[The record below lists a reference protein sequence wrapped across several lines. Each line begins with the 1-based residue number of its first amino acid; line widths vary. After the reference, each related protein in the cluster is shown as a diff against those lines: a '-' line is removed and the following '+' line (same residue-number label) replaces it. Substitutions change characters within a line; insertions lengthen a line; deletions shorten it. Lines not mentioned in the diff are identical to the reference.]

1 MKPETRNPKA
11 EGRPKSEA
19 RNLNRYEQRR
29 REDGN
34 KRMKAEIGK
43 AEGRNPKARAFHS
56 ALSYF
61 CFLLSTFLL
70 SSSRLRVFAVSLIEL
85 RPLKC
90 LFGFRASDFLRPSV
104 FGLRISSAASG
115 ASLVPIAV
123 IAALVGCSVGPNYHR
138 PPVLG
143 TNAMPAAFS
152 GAGATNTGVW
162 KPAQPSAHLPR
173 GSWWEIFG
181 DPDLNR
187 FEALA
192 TTNNQQL
199 AAAYANFQQARALVN
214 IAQAGYWPQLS
225 TAPSYLRERTSA
237 NQSRLSGGSSTFNS
251 FIMPL
256 DASWELDLWGRVR
269 RQVESTGA
277 RMTASADDLESSKLA
292 IQAEVASDYFNLR
305 SLDAQDKVLQETV
318 VAYRRSLELTQNRRK
333 GGIATDLDVSQ
344 AETQL
349 ASAEAQ
355 IPAVQLQRAKFLHA
369 LAVLCG
375 QPAPTFDISVT
386 KSTLAVLAAIIGL
399 PLPATFDV
407 NVPEGAVAAG
417 EKAIGVGS
425 RIPVAVP
432 SELLEHRP
440 DIAAAERL
448 MAAANADVGV
458 ACAAFYPSVTING
471 LAGFQSV
478 SASTLFNWESRFW
491 SVGPTLSLPLFTGG
505 RNRAQLAA
513 ARAAYDVTVAN
524 YRQTV
529 LSAFQDVEDQL
540 AAQRLLAQQFEKES
554 AALKS
559 SRRTLDISMTKYKG
573 GVITYL
579 EVAIAQSSS
588 LAHEQTVIQLS
599 AQRLSAAVSLIK
611 ALGAG
616 WAADA
621 DQVAA
626 QKE

>member
-1 MKPETRNPKA
+1 MTDDMKSEIRNPK
-11 EGRPKSEA
+11 PEA
-19 RNLNRYEQRR
+19 RNPNRYEQRR

-43 AEGRNPKARAFHS
+43 AESRNPKARAFHS
-56 ALSYF
+56 AFSYF

-70 SSSRLRVFAVSLIEL
+70 SSSRLRVFAVSLVEL

-90 LFGFRASDFLRPSV
+90 LFGFRASDFLRASV

-115 ASLVPIAV
+115 ASLVLIAV
-123 IAALVGCSVGPNYHR
+123 IAALAGCSVGPNYHR
-138 PPVLG
+138 PPTLG

-181 DPDLNR
+181 DPELNR
-187 FEALA
+187 LEALA

-199 AAAYANFQQARALVN
+199 AASYANIQQARALVN
-214 IAQAGYWPQLS
+214 VARSGYFPQLS

-237 NQSRLSGGSSTFNS
+237 NQSRGSGGSSTFNS
-251 FIMPL
+251 FIIPL
-256 DASWELDLWGRVR
+256 DASWEMDLWGRVR
-269 RQVESTGA
+269 RQVEGTRA
-277 RMTASADDLESSKLA
+277 RLTASADDLESSKLA
-292 IQAEVASDYFNLR
+292 VQAEVATDYFTLR

-349 ASAEAQ
+349 ASTEAQ
-355 IPAVQLQRAKFLHA
+355 IPAVQLQRANILHA

-375 QPAPTFDISVT
+375 YAAPNFEVSVT
-386 KSTLAVLAAIIGL
+386 QEALTAARK
-399 PLPATFDV
+399 AFD
-407 NVPEGAVAAG
+407 AG
-417 EKAIGVGS
+417 PG
-425 RIPVAVP
+425 IPVSVP

-440 DIAAAERL
+440 DISAGERL

-478 SASTLFNWESRFW
+478 DASTLFNWESRFW
-491 SVGPTLSLPLFTGG
+491 SVGPSLSLPLFTGG

-513 ARAAYDVTVAN
+513 TRAAYDATVAN

-540 AAQRLLAQQFEKES
+540 AAQRLLAQQYEKES

-559 SRRTLDISMTKYKG
+559 SRRTLEISVTKYKG

-588 LAHEQTVIQLS
+588 LAHEQTVVHLS

-626 QKE
+626 KKE